1 MGLCLRSS
9 VHCNGT
15 KECPDGSDEPPNCR
29 SEFVFLVSE
38 IFNLPVTAVDV
49 LANTYGTKML
59 TQVDKKFIFE
69 L

>member
-9 VHCNGT
+9 VYCNGT